1 MFVNHEL
8 IDGTNWT
15 NRVNLLKHRRNNYL
29 TCKNMV
35 KWDRRIGTFW
45 IINSLRKMAQHLQ
58 VTPGEMQTFTFYIQ
72 YNIHIHLHLHRYW
85 TISIGT
91 MLHSAAAR
99 WQNLMKWRR
108 TSSEV
113 PEVWHEKHVWQSENS
128 NNEPC
133 ICKYTLML
141 QSLLQVV
148 LEVFFWYLNTEP
160 PRLFVALGI
169 NDQHQSTLAINSFEF
184 PVFTSFFSTSILL
197 ESK

>member
-1 MFVNHEL
+1 MRPAH
-8 IDGTNWT
+8 W
-15 NRVNLLKHRRNNYL
+15 NLLNNQQ
-29 TCKNMV
+29 
-35 KWDRRIGTFW
+35 
-45 IINSLRKMAQHLQ
+45 SQEQHLQ

-72 YNIHIHLHLHRYW
+72 YNIHTHLHLHRYW

-148 LEVFFWYLNTEP
+148 LEVFVLVPKHRTSQ
-160 PRLFVALGI
+160 AI
-169 NDQHQSTLAINSFEF
+169 CSTRDKR
-184 PVFTSFFSTSILL
+184 STSINSGNKFVRISSFHKLFL
-197 ESK
+197 TSINSGNKFVRISSFHKLFLDLHFVGIQVSKTPF